1 MESVERF
8 FRYRIRTNSHSEIK
22 LLTSVRIDYHDHFK
36 SMERYD
42 SNSIHSFCRLPK
54 ENVFEFI
61 RENVKVDLPESAV
74 IEMDAFYRLYTQS
87 DELINVVDCRSKEEY
102 DSCHISNAYHIVLVT
117 KLVMI

>member
-1 MESVERF
+1 M
-8 FRYRIRTNSHSEIK
+8 
-22 LLTSVRIDYHDHFK
+22 RIDYHDHFK
-36 SMERYD
+36 LMERYD

-61 RENVKVDLPESAV
+61 RETVKVDLPESAV